1 MKRIMMLLLVL
12 ALAVPAAA
20 NAADRP
26 HPTLNAVSTE
36 VAGKPVRVHCET
48 SEVQWI
54 GWQLQF
60 GRVLSGFTFFDQPVT
75 YIAPNFCH
83 TLHWSLT
90 YGYREVGLV
99 WLTGAVS
106 VLVHEAVH
114 QRGIRDER
122 VTECTAQ
129 PLIVPMMQKY
139 FGLTATVPHT
149 SYQTITEPKQ
159 ISRTVRRKIA
169 GKWRRIRIVT
179 TVMVERVIAVQQQVP
194 NPDVARAQQWVT
206 GWHEALP
213 PEYTGC

>member
-1 MKRIMMLLLVL
+1 MKKIILVAVAAL
-12 ALAVPAAA
+12 ALAAPAT
-20 NAADRP
+20 AADRP
-26 HPTLNAVSTE
+26 HATLNAVSAE

-60 GRVLSGFTFFDQPVT
+60 GKILAGFTYLEQPVT
-75 YIAPNFCH
+75 YIAPDFCN
-83 TLHWSLT
+83 TLHWSLQ

-129 PLIVPMMQKY
+129 PLIVPIMQKY
-139 FGLTATVPHT
+139 FGLTATVPEIQQHVV
-149 SYQTITEPKQ
+149 TETRPVT
-159 ISRTVRRKIA
+159 RTVRRKIA
-169 GKWRRIRIVT
+169 GKWRRIRVT
-179 TVMVERVIAVQQQVP
+179 VFVSFERVVTETVQVP
-194 NPDVARAQQWVT
+194 NPDVVRAQQWVT
-206 GWHEALP
+206 GWHTALP